1 MTDGGMAQE
10 GHTFGQ
16 KQPPLYVTIQKILDK
31 YPDGQIF
38 KVCVGVTIVP
48 LRIPGAHELELLRIH
63 M

>member
-1 MTDGGMAQE
+1 MDRTGQVD

-16 KQPPLYVTIQKILDK
+16 RQPPLYVTIGKILDK

-38 KVCVGVTIVP
+38 KVSAQVVLNQSCIWPCIYSTI
-48 LRIPGAHELELLRIH
+48 